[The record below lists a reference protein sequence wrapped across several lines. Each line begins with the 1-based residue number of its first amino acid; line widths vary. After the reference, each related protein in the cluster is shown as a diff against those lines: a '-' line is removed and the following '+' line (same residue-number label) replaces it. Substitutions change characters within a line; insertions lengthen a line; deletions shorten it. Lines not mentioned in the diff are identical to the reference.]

1 MLTRQWCVG
10 HAGGVYM
17 KLVYEEVEDLMETLM
32 EQRHRVYVD
41 KTVVCWACWWS
52 VHEAGL

>member
-1 MLTRQWCVG
+1 MLTRQWCLG

-17 KLVYEEVEDLMETLM
+17 KLVYEEVEDLMETSM

-41 KTVVCWACWWS
+41 KTVVSWTCWWS
-52 VHEAGL
+52 VT

>member
-10 HAGGVYM
+10 HAGGVCM
-17 KLVYEEVEDLMETLM
+17 KLVYEEAEDLM

-52 VHEAGL
+52 VT

>member
-17 KLVYEEVEDLMETLM
+17 KLVYEEAEDLMETLM
-32 EQRHRVYVD
+32 EQRHRVYVN

>member
-17 KLVYEEVEDLMETLM
+17 KLVYEEAEDLMETF
-32 EQRHRVYVD
+32 RHARLNSMAGYVCLLAYVCD
-41 KTVVCWACWWS
+41 K
-52 VHEAGL
+52 